1 MSFISNKNDF
11 SLDDWKMGDNKNRDK
26 NNQQRTYDSLPVTT
40 GYLKQPAIYDIAGM
54 FFQTLMT
61 NDKYRGIPE
70 AQEDIE
76 KEIIRTYDE

>member
-1 MSFISNKNDF
+1 
-11 SLDDWKMGDNKNRDK
+11 
-26 NNQQRTYDSLPVTT
+26 
-40 GYLKQPAIYDIAGM
+40 
-54 FFQTLMT
+54 MT